1 MPFGIFDVIALY
13 APEAFVLLN
22 VLLHQVV
29 GVVVLHV
36 MSRYG

>member
-1 MPFGIFDVIALY
+1 MPFGVFDVIALD
-13 APEAFVLLN
+13 APEAFMLLD

-29 GVVVLHV
+29 GIVVLHV